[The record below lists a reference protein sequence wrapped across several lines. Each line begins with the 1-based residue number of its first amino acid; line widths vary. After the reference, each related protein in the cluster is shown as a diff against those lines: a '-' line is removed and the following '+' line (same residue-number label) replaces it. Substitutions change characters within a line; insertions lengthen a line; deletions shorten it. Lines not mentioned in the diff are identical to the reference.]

1 MKKNTVIISIMSVI
15 LISLIAITG
24 LLVFNL
30 INKQTTVIASTSLVE
45 TKEDKTEKVTT
56 QEETPN
62 IDNTN
67 FEDLICQSAMI
78 VGINKAIEESKTTEI
93 EDSEED
99 VVEEEKQENK
109 GYPYYIKINYSANT
123 VTVYGLDSD
132 GNYTVPV
139 KAMVCSTGKATP
151 TSGVY
156 RTQNKYQ
163 WKLLNGNVYGQ
174 YSTRITGSILFH
186 SVPYSTNSKN
196 SLISRYYDQLG
207 IKASAGCI
215 RLTVIDAKWIYDN
228 CPLGTKVEI
237 YSSSN
242 PGPLG
247 KPSAKK
253 ISSYPNYVK
262 CWDPTDPD
270 PNNPWRTYK
279 EESNKT
285 EEETNTENTNQNNNQ
300 TETKPS
306 TQKPEDEIFDQVDK
320 NEPEDDKTLDDTDDK
335 KPEEDNSSKEDD
347 DVTEDN
353 TGNDN
358 KAEENDGTEDDSNKS
373 EDNKDTED
381 DKNDDQNAETENSKD
396 NTSSET
402 DT

>member
-1 MKKNTVIISIMSVI
+1 MKKNTVIVKIMSVV
-15 LISLIAITG
+15 LIFLLAITG

-30 INKQTTVIASTSLVE
+30 VNKQTTVIASTSLVD
-45 TKEDKTEKVTT
+45 TKGDKTEKVTIP
-56 QEETPN
+56 EETPN

-109 GYPYYIKINYSANT
+109 NNGYPYYIKINYAANT
-123 VTVYGLDSD
+123 VTVYGLDSE

-139 KAMVCSTGKATP
+139 RAMICSTGKATP

-163 WKLLNGNVYGQ
+163 WKLLNGGVYGQ

-207 IKASAGCI
+207 KKASAGCI

-228 CPLGTKVEI
+228 CPLGTQVEI

-253 ISSYPNYVK
+253 ISSYPDNIK

-270 PNNPWRTYK
+270 PNNPWHTYK
-279 EESNKT
+279 EETNKT
-285 EEETNTENTNQNNNQ
+285 EENKTTTENTNTNNNQ
-300 TETKPS
+300 TETPS
-306 TQKPEDEIFDQVDK
+306 TTQKPTEEDSNKTDNNDTVD
-320 NEPEDDKTLDDTDDK
+320 NNTSDKTDKDETTDNNTSDKTEKDENTDSDNKTDDK
-335 KPEEDNSSKEDD
+335 DNND
-347 DVTEDN
+347 TEDA
-353 TGNDN
+353 N
-358 KAEENDGTEDDSNKS
+358 KDDSNT
-373 EDNKDTED
+373 ENED
-381 DKNDDQNAETENSKD
+381 D
-396 NTSSET
+396 TSSEIKT
-402 DT
+402 